1 MTPTTDRPTL
11 IAQIAALPE
20 QLAAATAD
28 LSAKEL
34 TTPYLAG
41 EWTVAQNV
49 HHLADSHLN
58 AYVRCKLIATEEQPV
73 FKPYDQDAWALF
85 PDAQRADLT
94 VSLALLGSLHVRW
107 VDFWQALAPDAW
119 NRVGHH
125 PERGPITLDDQLR
138 LYAAHGQAHLDQI
151 ARTLAAA
158 TNGDS

>member
-94 VSLALLGSLHVRW
+94 VSLALLGSLHVRRPSPRARPDHPRRP
-107 VDFWQALAPDAW
+107 VAALRSTRSGPSRPDRAHASCC
-119 NRVGHH
+119 NQR
-125 PERGPITLDDQLR
+125 RQLSFS
-138 LYAAHGQAHLDQI
+138 
-151 ARTLAAA
+151 T
-158 TNGDS
+158 